1 MELQNL
7 VYLLL
12 LLSYLVVPVAL
23 SISSKIRFT
32 FRLRYI
38 LPAILFCGAI
48 FIMWDIRFT
57 QLAIWTYNPDY
68 LTGITL
74 LKIPIEKWLSLL
86 VIPLS
91 AAYIYE
97 WIKSR
102 NEKPHLANIFL
113 AISLILLVI
122 LGILTYIYRQN
133 MFSFFTFFLTTIYLG
148 YTIFRNRFKKHYYA
162 FYSTFFI
169 SLLPF
174 VIVSALLGSL
184 PVMAYSAQQVMGMA
198 FLGIPI
204 EKFAYLFLMLLISL
218 TIYEYL
224 NERRYY

>member
-7 VYLLL
+7 IYLLL
-12 LLSYLVVPVAL
+12 LLSYLIIPAVL
-23 SISSKIRFT
+23 SIKSKIRFS

-57 QLAIWTYNPDY
+57 QLAIWSYNPDY
-68 LTGITL
+68 LTGISL
-74 LKIPIEKWLSLL
+74 LNIPIEKWLSLL

-91 AAYIYE
+91 ACYIYE

-102 NEKPHLANIFL
+102 GEKPHLANISL
-113 AISLILLVI
+113 TISLLLFI
-122 LGILTYIYRQN
+122 ALGILAYIFRRN
-133 MFSFFTFFLTTIYLG
+133 MFSFFTFFLSAIYLG
-148 YTIFRNRFKKHYYA
+148 YTVFRNRFKKHYPA
-162 FYSTFFI
+162 FYSTYLI
-169 SLLPF
+169 MLIPF
-174 VIVSALLGSL
+174 GIVSALLGSL
-184 PVMAYSAQQVMGMA
+184 PVMAYSAEQIMGMA
-198 FLGIPI
+198 LLGIPL
-204 EKFAYLFLMLLISL
+204 EKFVYLFLMLLIST